1 MAGADVI
8 AAIDP
13 VEFKRQTAK
22 QFGATHTYPSIDEAL
37 ADRPN
42 ATWNRGYNKVVMA
55 VGVCTGGLVAQG
67 FELAGKRGRVV
78 VTNTV
83 PVSENSLRLS
93 ARYNRLAD
101 LGDGESYSKLFTED
115 AEFEIVGNRV
125 YRGRKEIASAASATK
140 VTVHITMDP
149 VIELNGDEAT
159 QRSRLIT
166 CYRALDISRN
176 EFVATGWSHRPT

>member
-1 MAGADVI
+1 M
-8 AAIDP
+8 
-13 VEFKRQTAK
+13 
-22 QFGATHTYPSIDEAL
+22 TY
-37 ADRPN
+37 
-42 ATWNRGYNKVVMA
+42 
-55 VGVCTGGLVAQG
+55 
-67 FELAGKRGRVV
+67 ELQQISDYLEIRD
-78 VTNTV
+78 
-83 PVSENSLRLS
+83 LS

-101 LGDGESYSKLFTED
+101 LGDGESYSKLFTQD

-149 VIELNGDEAT
+149 VIELDEDEAT

-176 EFVATGWSHRPT
+176 EFVATGWYIDQLKRTSEGWRFFRRRCELDLDVSNVFEKMTIAGAFASLSEAGSTSDKP